1 MADTTLSVTWK
12 DHTSELAT
20 GYHSLLENN
29 FLVDCTIS
37 AEGQSLKAHR
47 LILSA
52 CSPYFQMLF
61 CEEIG
66 KHPFVILVDASFET
80 LKAVI
85 DFVYRGE
92 TQIAEGNLKAF
103 LALAQSL
110 QIKGLNAFSKNYKSK
125 KLTCKTTENDFQ
137 GPSGDKQDICEVES
151 VHDGHEENP
160 GNFSQNHPRCSIDV
174 EHSKS
179 SVPFQGYSAPFGDE
193 RPAQEHPRAL
203 GCSEV
208 PVDPE
213 IIMKCEPVFEE
224 FSETRNEIFDNINS
238 NEPTFRT
245 FASEIDGEASS
256 VFVDKHLNQF
266 PSCNE
271 SSQGNMDSSQKRPSQ
286 QQIMKLSCDQDV
298 TRDNGPLLPVILVP
312 KTEHLEDTGREESM
326 DDSYEIDERTEPANR
341 GIYSRTGH
349 TPLENDLTSQQRS
362 AMRLWSRN
370 SEDINSFLA
379 QAKLQLEERSE
390 NEPMLRN
397 VDRSSSDLDAYKR
410 TNTRD
415 RPHICGVCGAAF
427 ANSSNLDVHKRT
439 HTGTGHTPLEND
451 LTSQQ
456 RSAMR
461 LWSRNSEDINSF
473 LPQTKLR
480 PNEHSQESMLRN
492 VERNTSSSSSILFSD
507 NRALAGKRPFN
518 CDICGAAFNWPSNL
532 VVHKRTHTGERPYS
546 CEECGKAFSQKQ
558 TLDTHMRIHTGERP
572 YRCDVCGKA
581 FNDRSTHARHKRR
594 HTEVRR

>member
-370 SEDINSFLA
+370 SEDINSFL
-379 QAKLQLEERSE
+379 
-390 NEPMLRN
+390 
-397 VDRSSSDLDAYKR
+397 
-410 TNTRD
+410 
-415 RPHICGVCGAAF
+415 
-427 ANSSNLDVHKRT
+427 
-439 HTGTGHTPLEND
+439 
-451 LTSQQ
+451 
-456 RSAMR
+456 
-461 LWSRNSEDINSF
+461 
-473 LPQTKLR
+473 PQTKLR